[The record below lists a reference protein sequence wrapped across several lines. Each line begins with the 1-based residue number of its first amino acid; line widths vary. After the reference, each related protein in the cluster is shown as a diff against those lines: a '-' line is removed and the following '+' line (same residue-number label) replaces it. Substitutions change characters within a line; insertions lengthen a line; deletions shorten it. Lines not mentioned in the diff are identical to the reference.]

1 MIITGRTRTTSLLV
15 SEAIRNAAT
24 VLIICNNV
32 ASIRSKCSP
41 SIRYLPGLMHNR
53 EKQEIKTVR
62 IVKRESERRQ
72 RDRGDRTG
80 NIGIPLT
87 NGLQAPG
94 GAKRLCDDDLG
105 GSQKFE
111 VIALNFPDPR
121 YSAIRILQYIVRFEE
136 LLIHLFRMCRGTI
149 FATLTYFGPFPID
162 VFLEGPIRKSGRRI
176 ANDSRTEHSPA
187 DRLGRR
193 AVPKK
198 HVLAERLRWTAA
210 AAAGDTPRASGASS

>member
-1 MIITGRTRTTSLLV
+1 MGIWQMAQFFHRSTFHLHHRLHPWTKKRCWTIITDRTRTTSLLV
-15 SEAIRNAAT
+15 SEINNAIIGLYNNIDCWLT
-24 VLIICNNV
+24 IIVCFQGLI
-32 ASIRSKCSP
+32 
-41 SIRYLPGLMHNR
+41 HNR

-111 VIALNFPDPR
+111 VISSSLVHHLLSLSSSIRFLWKNVRYIPLLFNIFSPR
-121 YSAIRILQYIVRFEE
+121 NV
-136 LLIHLFRMCRGTI
+136 
-149 FATLTYFGPFPID
+149 
-162 VFLEGPIRKSGRRI
+162 
-176 ANDSRTEHSPA
+176 
-187 DRLGRR
+187 
-193 AVPKK
+193 KK
-198 HVLAERLRWTAA
+198 
-210 AAAGDTPRASGASS
+210 

>member
-1 MIITGRTRTTSLLV
+1 MCFQG
-15 SEAIRNAAT
+15 
-24 VLIICNNV
+24 LI
-32 ASIRSKCSP
+32 
-41 SIRYLPGLMHNR
+41 HNR

-111 VIALNFPDPR
+111 VISSNLVHHLYLFHLSIFLHSILVN
-121 YSAIRILQYIVRFEE
+121 AINLFLFSKMLKNTKKSIFKNLEDKCSISKMIKISIYI
-136 LLIHLFRMCRGTI
+136 IYI
-149 FATLTYFGPFPID
+149 I
-162 VFLEGPIRKSGRRI
+162 K
-176 ANDSRTEHSPA
+176 
-187 DRLGRR
+187 
-193 AVPKK
+193 
-198 HVLAERLRWTAA
+198 
-210 AAAGDTPRASGASS
+210 

>member
-1 MIITGRTRTTSLLV
+1 MCFQG
-15 SEAIRNAAT
+15 
-24 VLIICNNV
+24 LI
-32 ASIRSKCSP
+32 
-41 SIRYLPGLMHNR
+41 HNR

-111 VIALNFPDPR
+111 VISSSHSIPVKQCSISFLLYISLSLSYLTYCFFPRNVKKYQNFVQKFRRQFNPDASETIDKDNNFP
-121 YSAIRILQYIVRFEE
+121 
-136 LLIHLFRMCRGTI
+136 
-149 FATLTYFGPFPID
+149 
-162 VFLEGPIRKSGRRI
+162 
-176 ANDSRTEHSPA
+176 
-187 DRLGRR
+187 
-193 AVPKK
+193 
-198 HVLAERLRWTAA
+198 
-210 AAAGDTPRASGASS
+210 

>member
-1 MIITGRTRTTSLLV
+1 MRTTNSPV
-15 SEAIRNAAT
+15 SRLFYRRQNFKLFANR
-24 VLIICNNV
+24 
-32 ASIRSKCSP
+32 KFH
-41 SIRYLPGLMHNR
+41 YLCFAFAGLMHNR

-111 VIALNFPDPR
+111 V
-121 YSAIRILQYIVRFEE
+121 
-136 LLIHLFRMCRGTI
+136 
-149 FATLTYFGPFPID
+149 
-162 VFLEGPIRKSGRRI
+162 
-176 ANDSRTEHSPA
+176 SR
-187 DRLGRR
+187 
-193 AVPKK
+193 
-198 HVLAERLRWTAA
+198 
-210 AAAGDTPRASGASS
+210 

>member
-1 MIITGRTRTTSLLV
+1 MCFQG
-15 SEAIRNAAT
+15 
-24 VLIICNNV
+24 LI
-32 ASIRSKCSP
+32 
-41 SIRYLPGLMHNR
+41 HNR

-111 VIALNFPDPR
+111 VISSSHSIPVKQCSISFL
-121 YSAIRILQYIVRFEE
+121 LYISLS
-136 LLIHLFRMCRGTI
+136 LLFDLLF
-149 FATLTYFGPFPID
+149 F
-162 VFLEGPIRKSGRRI
+162 S
-176 ANDSRTEHSPA
+176 
-187 DRLGRR
+187 
-193 AVPKK
+193 KK
-198 HVLAERLRWTAA
+198 C
-210 AAAGDTPRASGASS
+210 

>member
-1 MIITGRTRTTSLLV
+1 MCFQG
-15 SEAIRNAAT
+15 
-24 VLIICNNV
+24 LI
-32 ASIRSKCSP
+32 
-41 SIRYLPGLMHNR
+41 HNR

-111 VIALNFPDPR
+111 VISSSLAHHLL
-121 YSAIRILQYIVRFEE
+121 SLSSSIR
-136 LLIHLFRMCRGTI
+136 
-149 FATLTYFGPFPID
+149 
-162 VFLEGPIRKSGRRI
+162 FL
-176 ANDSRTEHSPA
+176 
-187 DRLGRR
+187 
-193 AVPKK
+193 
-198 HVLAERLRWTAA
+198 
-210 AAAGDTPRASGASS
+210 

>member
-1 MIITGRTRTTSLLV
+1 MCFQG
-15 SEAIRNAAT
+15 
-24 VLIICNNV
+24 LI
-32 ASIRSKCSP
+32 
-41 SIRYLPGLMHNR
+41 HNR

-111 VIALNFPDPR
+111 VISSSLVYHLLSLFFH
-121 YSAIRILQYIVRFEE
+121 SILVKECSLY
-136 LLIHLFRMCRGTI
+136 TS
-149 FATLTYFGPFPID
+149 PI
-162 VFLEGPIRKSGRRI
+162 
-176 ANDSRTEHSPA
+176 
-187 DRLGRR
+187 
-193 AVPKK
+193 
-198 HVLAERLRWTAA
+198 
-210 AAAGDTPRASGASS
+210 

>member
-1 MIITGRTRTTSLLV
+1 MCFQG
-15 SEAIRNAAT
+15 
-24 VLIICNNV
+24 LI
-32 ASIRSKCSP
+32 
-41 SIRYLPGLMHNR
+41 HNR

-111 VIALNFPDPR
+111 VISSSHSIPVKQCSISFLLYISLSLLFDLLFFSKKCVKKYQNFVQKFRRQFNPDASETIDKDNNFP
-121 YSAIRILQYIVRFEE
+121 
-136 LLIHLFRMCRGTI
+136 
-149 FATLTYFGPFPID
+149 
-162 VFLEGPIRKSGRRI
+162 
-176 ANDSRTEHSPA
+176 
-187 DRLGRR
+187 
-193 AVPKK
+193 
-198 HVLAERLRWTAA
+198 
-210 AAAGDTPRASGASS
+210 

>member
-1 MIITGRTRTTSLLV
+1 MKNVPYLIILWQFQRTTSKTGIWQMAQFFHLSTFHLHRRHPWTKKRCWTIITDRTRTTSLPV
-15 SEAIRNAAT
+15 SEINNAIIGLYDNIDWWLT
-24 VLIICNNV
+24 VIVCFQGLI
-32 ASIRSKCSP
+32 
-41 SIRYLPGLMHNR
+41 HNR

-111 VIALNFPDPR
+111 VISSNLVHHLYLF
-121 YSAIRILQYIVRFEE
+121 
-136 LLIHLFRMCRGTI
+136 HLFI
-149 FATLTYFGPFPID
+149 FLHSILVNAINL
-162 VFLEGPIRKSGRRI
+162 FLFSKMLKKSI
-176 ANDSRTEHSPA
+176 FKNLEDKCSISKMIKISII
-187 DRLGRR
+187 LYI
-193 AVPKK
+193 
-198 HVLAERLRWTAA
+198 L
-210 AAAGDTPRASGASS
+210 